1 MNTEIYIYI
10 PREELFN
17 INKKRIHRKD
27 NNFINLFYYKNKKKY
42 KINNKDIQEIDI
54 YKTTKIQS
62 NIFYKDVYKSSLSK
76 CFDCYYKLKP
86 EYENNK
92 DIYIKKE
99 SKKNDSDY
107 EKNKKE
113 ILEKNIN
120 HNKIKKNNISKLT
133 IQF

>member
-17 INKKRIHRKD
+17 INTKRIHRKG
-27 NNFINLFYYKNKKKY
+27 NNFINFFYYKDKKKY
-42 KINNKDIQEIDI
+42 KLNNKDIHEIDI

-62 NIFYKDVYKSSLSK
+62 NIFYKAVYKSSLNK
-76 CFDCYYKLKP
+76 CFDYYYKLKP
-86 EYENNK
+86 EYENHK
-92 DIYIKKE
+92 DIYIKKQ
-99 SKKNDSDY
+99 SKKNNDDY

-120 HNKIKKNNISKLT
+120 YNEIKKNNISKLT

>member
-10 PREELFN
+10 PRDELFN
-17 INKKRIHRKD
+17 IDRKRIHRKD
-27 NNFINLFYYKNKKKY
+27 NNFIKFYYYKNKKKY
-42 KINNKDIQEIDI
+42 KLNNKDIQEIDI
-54 YKTTKIQS
+54 YKTKKIQS
-62 NIFYKDVYKSSLSK
+62 NIFYKDVYKSSINK
-76 CFDCYYKLKP
+76 FFDCYYKLKP

-99 SKKNDSDY
+99 SKKNDDDY

-120 HNKIKKNNISKLT
+120 YNETKKTNISKLT